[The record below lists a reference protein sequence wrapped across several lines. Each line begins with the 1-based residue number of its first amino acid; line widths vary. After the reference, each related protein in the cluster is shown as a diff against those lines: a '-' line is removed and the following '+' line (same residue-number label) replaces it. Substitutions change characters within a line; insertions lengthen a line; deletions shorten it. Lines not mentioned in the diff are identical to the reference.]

1 MNDIVKVVAVKPL
14 GGYRLRIGFSDGS
27 EGERD
32 FADVVAEEGVVNRP
46 LADEGMFARVFVQMG
61 TLAWPSG
68 FDLDAIA
75 LHEEM
80 GEAGLLRRAA

>member
-1 MNDIVKVVAVKPL
+1 MSDIVKVVAVEPL
-14 GGYRLRIGFSDGS
+14 GGYSLRVSFSDGS

-32 FADVVAEEGVVNRP
+32 FSDLVAQKGIMLRP
-46 LADEGMFARVFVQMG
+46 LADEVMFSRVFVQMG
-61 TLAWPSG
+61 TLAWPTG

-75 LHEEM
+75 LHDEM